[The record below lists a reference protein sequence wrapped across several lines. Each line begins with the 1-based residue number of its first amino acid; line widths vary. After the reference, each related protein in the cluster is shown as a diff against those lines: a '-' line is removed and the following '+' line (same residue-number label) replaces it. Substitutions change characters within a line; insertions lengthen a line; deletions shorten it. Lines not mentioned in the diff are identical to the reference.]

1 MVRIRNAV
9 GNQPTARLR
18 RLGTASATTP
28 TRKALEVPVRAGDS
42 NRLESQVGLDR
53 TVSVSV
59 SVECVNET
67 ATLNQCMTV
76 LVTRPIWRKS
86 DDAE

>member
-9 GNQPTARLR
+9 GNQPTARLP
-18 RLGTASATTP
+18 RLGTATTP
-28 TRKALEVPVRAGDS
+28 TAKALEVQVRAGDS